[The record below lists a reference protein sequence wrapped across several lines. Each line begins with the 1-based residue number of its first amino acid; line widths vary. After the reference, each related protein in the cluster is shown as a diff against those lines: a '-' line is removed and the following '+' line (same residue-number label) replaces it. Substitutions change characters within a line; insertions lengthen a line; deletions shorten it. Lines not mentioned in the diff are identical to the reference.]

1 MKTILILTDLSKNG
15 THAAKVAAALCTRL
29 QADILLYHNYYDPYS
44 IPAYAKGPWVVED
57 LFLRKE
63 ESTKKLNQ
71 LAIDL
76 RHIIAAIPGAQY
88 QPVIEHEC
96 GQGQLGTAVSA
107 ILRQK
112 DVALIVIGTSSGS
125 TIKHT
130 FYGSDSM
137 DIINSSVVPVLVIAP
152 GTEIIKLKKITLAS
166 AFETADIVAIH
177 YLAELSKSL
186 DFLLEIVHIK
196 LPGEPDDNSKK
207 QSIYEYLAA
216 LKQENLSWHEIRGK
230 NVIKRLNKLCKENDS
245 DILAVVHYEHGFLSK
260 LFNKSTT
267 EEMITNQHIPLMI
280 IPYQLKTGENPY
292 RFSAQ
297 SL

>member
-1 MKTILILTDLSKNG
+1 MKTILIFTDLSKNG
-15 THAAKVAAALCTRL
+15 NHAAKVAAVLCPQL

-63 ESTKKLNQ
+63 ECTKKLNQ
-71 LAIDL
+71 LAIEL
-76 RHIIAAIPGAQY
+76 RHIIAATPEDKYHPI
-88 QPVIEHEC
+88 IEYEC
-96 GQGQLGTAVSA
+96 GQGQFAAGVSA

-112 DVALIVIGTSSGS
+112 DVTLIVIGTSSGS
-125 TIKHT
+125 TIHHA

-137 DIINSSVVPVLVIAP
+137 AIINSSVVPVLVIAP
-152 GTEIIKLKKITLAS
+152 GAETIKLKKITLAS

-177 YLAELSKSL
+177 YLAELSKTL
-186 DFLLEIVHIK
+186 GFLLEIVHIK
-196 LPGEPDDNSKK
+196 LPGEPGDNSKK
-207 QSIYEYLAA
+207 QSIYDYLAA

-230 NVIKRLNKLCKENDS
+230 NLIKRLNKLCRENDS

-260 LFNKSTT
+260 IFNKCTT
-267 EEMITNQHIPLMI
+267 EEVITNQHIPLMI
-280 IPYQLKTGENPY
+280 IPSKLKTGETPF
-292 RFSAQ
+292 RVSAQ